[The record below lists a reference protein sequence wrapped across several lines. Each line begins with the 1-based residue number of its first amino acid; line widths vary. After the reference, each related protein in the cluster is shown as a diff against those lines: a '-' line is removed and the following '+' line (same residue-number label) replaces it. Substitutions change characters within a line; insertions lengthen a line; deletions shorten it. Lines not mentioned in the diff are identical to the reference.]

1 MAKNGKTGKVVGVGN
16 GIGTGSGKGTVTATI
31 AVADSPS
38 EKKAQNQKPRSRMTA
53 DEIVKEA
60 GEFAKLPM
68 EERWQAQKSGKFT
81 GFLPN
86 DLIYAENLAQR
97 FADLTGTQVACEPF
111 IKLLYNHQ
119 FNSAQD
125 DIQNFSYC
133 LPRIGAVMDWVYDKS
148 NYWQSQLQKNE
159 NQFCIKFDTILKQY
173 DKYYEQH
180 PIKPHQVETDFVK
193 LSMLPGDDEGETFK
207 VEDED
212 DPDGLV

>member
-86 DLIYAENLAQR
+86 DLIYAEISLRDLQTLPEHRSLA
-97 FADLTGTQVACEPF
+97 
-111 IKLLYNHQ
+111 NH
-119 FNSAQD
+119 
-125 DIQNFSYC
+125 
-133 LPRIGAVMDWVYDKS
+133 
-148 NYWQSQLQKNE
+148 
-159 NQFCIKFDTILKQY
+159 
-173 DKYYEQH
+173 
-180 PIKPHQVETDFVK
+180 
-193 LSMLPGDDEGETFK
+193 LSSCSTTTSSIRRRTTFRTSHIAYPGS
-207 VEDED
+207 VQ
-212 DPDGLV
+212 